1 MTVSEFKIGYKHY
14 VDLIKRE
21 KKLKDE
27 VEDLWYYLS
36 GVKGIT
42 YDRIPSSFNAV
53 KIAEDRLDLLDTI
66 EQKVKE
72 IRLIEAQYE
81 YFTLILAKF
90 TEEERA
96 ILYRIIIKGQSYETL
111 GEEYGY
117 TGAGMFKYLERI
129 INKIINC

>member
-1 MTVSEFKIGYKHY
+1 MTVSEFKVGYRHY
-14 VDLIKRE
+14 VDLLKRE
-21 KKLKDE
+21 KQLKSE

-42 YDRIPSSFNAV
+42 YDRIPSSVNTTKV
-53 KIAEDRLDLLDTI
+53 AEDRLDMLDVL
-66 EQKVKE
+66 EQKMRE
-72 IRLIEAQYE
+72 IDLIQAQYR

-90 TEEERA
+90 TEEERGM
-96 ILYRIIIKGQSYETL
+96 LYRIIIKGQSYETL